1 MLNSLLT
8 RYILL
13 LTLKHKYLKGL
24 HMDLKAVVQNTKNI
38 YMTDSSLST
47 LLDFERVLD
56 EVDMYAY
63 KNWINGELVQG
74 PNVEKYWVTCK
85 FSWPYKMM
93 PDPKAGI
100 RLLDYNCKVSFEEDY
115 ITYPKKI
122 EGPEDF
128 EPGTRKAKT
137 IKKKV
142 WVVTIRMPSELLN
155 DIRQGFLELE
165 NEKIDMTELDQ
176 AEQADMGMEDAPMED
191 MGGDDMGMDELDL
204 DL

>member
-1 MLNSLLT
+1 
-8 RYILL
+8 
-13 LTLKHKYLKGL
+13 
-24 HMDLKAVVQNTKNI
+24 MDLKSVVQNTKHI

-74 PNVEKYWVTCK
+74 PITEKYWVTCA

-93 PDPKAGI
+93 PDPKAGL

-115 ITYPKKI
+115 ITYPKKV

-128 EPGTRKAKT
+128 DPGTKKPKAV
-137 IKKKV
+137 KKKV
-142 WVVTIRMPSELLN
+142 WIVTIRMPIELLN
-155 DIRQGFLELE
+155 DIHQGFLELE
-165 NEKIDMTELDQ
+165 SETIDTSDIDE
-176 AEQADMGMEDAPMED
+176 AENATMDAEAPMED
-191 MGGDDMGMDELDL
+191 MGGDMGGDAAIDDL
-204 DL
+204 DLEL